1 MNEGNFSLWGP
12 TLASP
17 WSHKEWYVTEHMSV
31 RTRARARTHT
41 YTHTRRHWCSW
52 ETLSSHNW
60 AFILEEQDGGKYLV
74 NLPALEE
81 EALQLSLHE
90 DKVSLTSLQKEI
102 AHSWQQY
109 PTPLR
114 LGNSN
119 FWIFSVMTEAP
130 PLTQTLPNTKILL
143 ESHSKEWA
151 MNLLKRNTTQFWSC
165 LMQA

>member
-1 MNEGNFSLWGP
+1 MNEGNFSLWDP
-12 TLASP
+12 TLAMESQRVVRD
-17 WSHKEWYVTEHMSV
+17 WTHECAHV
-31 RTRARARTHT
+31 RTYTHT
-41 YTHTRRHWCSW
+41 HTHTHTRRHWCSW
-52 ETLSSHNW
+52 ETLSSHDW
-60 AFILEEQDGGKYLV
+60 AFILEEHDGGKYLV

-81 EALQLSLHE
+81 EALQ
-90 DKVSLTSLQKEI
+90 KEI
-102 AHSWQQY
+102 THSWQQY

-151 MNLLKRNTTQFWSC
+151 MNLLKKNTTQFWSC